1 MRGVNSPPPPGSLIA
16 TQRGYKLLLAAT
28 AILLAAGCWFAD
40 SLDALIGY
48 GLLTLAV
55 AAPAALWLR
64 AGALGIPVLPITSA
78 VYFVYYALP
87 ILRADAG
94 FVFFTQFEVL
104 SAAVSVTLFLTVA
117 TLACQATR
125 SLQSFRPSRAFV
137 DAVSSG
143 QLSGIILAGLGL
155 GLLYFLS
162 LFSGFLDF
170 LGPLFGL
177 LRAVFLTAT
186 DVASFLLGYAIASG
200 LIRGSRRAL
209 ALACLVGVV
218 ALSLSTLFLVAAI
231 TYILS
236 AILGYVITAKRVP
249 WTTLAM
255 LGSALF
261 VLHAGKEEMRQKY
274 WMPDANYASDSSVLK
289 LPGMI
294 VEWVSDG
301 VSAMTNGGYYQDV
314 IDRASLIKLLMIVKR
329 LAPDRVP
336 FLNGESYSYLPYML
350 VPRFVQGDKTVSQAS
365 MMLLNIRFGFQSQE
379 GAASTAIGW
388 GLIPEAYANYGDVA
402 VVLVALV
409 VGAFAGL
416 LTGWSER
423 APVISAPTLVTIAAM
438 MALVNV
444 EADFSYLFTNIFQGC
459 AAVLI
464 FYTAFR
470 LISGRGK
477 RSSGKPKS
485 DAGTFPDLR
494 RTSGYGA

>member
-1 MRGVNSPPPPGSLIA
+1 MPSVSSPPPPGSVIA
-16 TQRGYKLLLAAT
+16 TQRGYKFLLTAT
-28 AILLAAGCWFAD
+28 AILFAVGFWFAG

-64 AGALGIPVLPITSA
+64 AGASGIPVLPITA
-78 VYFVYYALP
+78 VVYFVYYALP

-94 FVFFTQFEVL
+94 FRVFDHSEVL
-104 SAAVSVTLFLTVA
+104 SAAISVTVFLVVA
-117 TLACQATR
+117 TLACQGTLSVQSSR
-125 SLQSFRPSRAFV
+125 SSRAV
-137 DAVSSG
+137 ADAVSPG
-143 QLSGIILAGLGL
+143 QLSGIIFAGLGL

-162 LFSGFLDF
+162 LISGFLDF

-186 DVASFLLGYAIASG
+186 GVGSFLLGYAIASG
-200 LIRGSRRAL
+200 MIRGSTRTL
-209 ALACLVGVV
+209 ALACLIGVV

-231 TYILS
+231 TYILA
-236 AILGYVITAKRVP
+236 AIFGYVITAKRVP
-249 WTTLAM
+249 WITLAM

-261 VLHAGKEEMRQKY
+261 VLHAGKEGMRQKY
-274 WMPDANYASDSSVLK
+274 WMPNANYASDSSVLQ

-301 VSAMTNGGYYQDV
+301 VSAMTSGGFYQDV

-350 VPRFVQGDKTVSQAS
+350 VPRFVQEDKTVSQAS

-388 GLIPEAYANYGDVA
+388 GLVPEAYANYGDAA
-402 VVLVALV
+402 VVMVALV

-416 LTGWSER
+416 LTRWSER
-423 APVISAPTLVTIAAM
+423 APVISAPTLVAIAAM
-438 MALVNV
+438 MTLVNV

-464 FYTAFR
+464 FYAAFR
-470 LISGRGK
+470 VFTGRGK
-477 RSSGKPKS
+477 RGSSV
-485 DAGTFPDLR
+485 ARTFPNVR
-494 RTSGYGA
+494 RMSG